1 MGKYYKGFINRI
13 DKLNDK
19 QLLER
24 PILDTIVP
32 QIRKKYKIAYLM
44 HGARNV
50 GGGEYSILL
59 LITNLRRDIFDIVV
73 FYTHENAIIQKINDE
88 GIKTIKISL
97 HKNITSIYRDEIK
110 INLVSM
116 ISYIRHLV
124 SGIFKVAKS
133 LKKHEVDIFHPHDN
147 LSKIIGGIA
156 AKIVRVKIVAHCRD
170 LLGGGLIEK
179 FLILYQL
186 LFIDRIIA
194 VSESNRKLFGKSKK
208 SLVKVQTI
216 YDGIDLDRFD
226 CSAESTIKEELNISD
241 RVVVIGVIGVFDKC
255 KGHIYCLQAIERLLS
270 EGRKDVVCLVIG
282 DGREGEKLKGFV
294 MGNNLQDF
302 VRFLGYRTD
311 VPALLNTIDMV
322 VIPSVQESFGRVA
335 LEAMAMKV
343 PLIATNVGGLPE
355 LVDDGITGILVP
367 PKDVDSLSNAI
378 KYLIDNSRLRKKMG
392 DAGRKRVEGTFGIK
406 DNIRKTEDLYLDV
419 LSNV

>member
-1 MGKYYKGFINRI
+1 M
-13 DKLNDK
+13 
-19 QLLER
+19 
-24 PILDTIVP
+24 
-32 QIRKKYKIAYLM
+32 
-44 HGARNV
+44 
-50 GGGEYSILL
+50 
-59 LITNLRRDIFDIVV
+59 
-73 FYTHENAIIQKINDE
+73 
-88 GIKTIKISL
+88 
-97 HKNITSIYRDEIK
+97 
-110 INLVSM
+110 
-116 ISYIRHLV
+116 
-124 SGIFKVAKS
+124 
-133 LKKHEVDIFHPHDN
+133 
-147 LSKIIGGIA
+147 
-156 AKIVRVKIVAHCRD
+156 
-170 LLGGGLIEK
+170 IEK

-216 YDGIDLDRFD
+216 YNGIDLDRFD

-392 DAGRKRVEGTFGIK
+392 DAGRKRVEGMFDIK
-406 DNIRKTEDLYLDV
+406 NNIRKTEDLYLSV
-419 LSNV
+419 LGNV